1 MIDLVDV
8 YSEPKAIDVLWDLLA
23 ERSVDPDSDIINISH
38 RSLPSYEKHKA
49 FVESR
54 PYAYWYLI
62 RKAREWLGVVY
73 ITKHNEIGIHLF
85 MNARGGG
92 IGTIALKLLLAKHE
106 PLPAI
111 PAKRAGHFVAN
122 INPRN
127 VRSIRLFGS
136 LGFKHVQSTYAL
148 GP

>member
-1 MIDLVDV
+1 MIELVNVHD
-8 YSEPKAIDVLWDLLA
+8 EPKAVDVLWDLLA
-23 ERSVDPDSDIINISH
+23 ERSIDPDADTINISH

-49 FVESR
+49 FVAGK

-62 RKAREWLGVVY
+62 RKGREWLGNVY
-73 ITKHNEIGIHLF
+73 ITQNNEVGIHLF
-85 MNARGGG
+85 IDARGGG

-111 PAKRAGHFVAN
+111 PAKRVGWFVAN

-136 LGFKHVQSTYAL
+136 LGFKHVQGTYAL
-148 GP
+148 AP